1 MFVKQAVSAG
11 PCVEALR
18 KYQTTNTNCFSRQSE
33 PVKATATRNALGKD
47 LVYTNPQVSHAHLP
61 LLLQQHHP
69 STESTWVGT
78 SPLKHPTRNLTVGFL
93 FLIFKSVPQSF
104 PQVRPREEL
113 RPEKLPTNSLMD
125 VGF

>member
-18 KYQTTNTNCFSRQSE
+18 KYQTTNTNYFSRQGE

-47 LVYTNPQVSHAHLP
+47 LVYTNPQVSQAHLP

-69 STESTWVGT
+69 STESTWAGT
-78 SPLKHPTRNLTVGFL
+78 SPSKHPTRNLTVGLL
-93 FLIFKSVPQSF
+93 FLIFKSIPQSF
-104 PQVRPREEL
+104 PQVRPGEEL
-113 RPEKLPTNSLMD
+113 
-125 VGF
+125 